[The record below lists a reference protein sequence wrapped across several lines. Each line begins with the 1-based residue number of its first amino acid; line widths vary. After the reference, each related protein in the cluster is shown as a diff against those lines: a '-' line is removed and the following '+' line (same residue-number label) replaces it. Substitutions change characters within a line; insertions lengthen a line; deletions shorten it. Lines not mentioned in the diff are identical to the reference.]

1 MSVSLDGVFY
11 VSHAFNGVNVDGGAG
26 LIANGAM
33 ASFEEVS
40 FETDD
45 ARIATE
51 TVEALRGTAL
61 TVPRGALPPLEEGE
75 YYHADLIGLPVVTEQ
90 GEAIGTVADVMN
102 YGATDLVE
110 IERAN
115 GKKFMVPLT
124 EQAVPEWNDERL
136 VVNAAFAE
144 D

>member
-1 MSVSLDGVFY
+1 MLTEGDSLDARAEAAGALWRLSS
-11 VSHAFNGVNVDGGAG
+11 SHA
-26 LIANGAM
+26 
-33 ASFEEVS
+33 
-40 FETDD
+40 
-45 ARIATE
+45 
-51 TVEALRGTAL
+51 TAKAA
-61 TVPRGALPPLEEGE
+61 VFKGGALPPLEEGE